1 MRRGVSTILI
11 CVLAASVFTSCSGVQ
26 ETDVVPASSAER
38 TSAAS
43 ASGISSDASD
53 TQYANEFDPHV
64 YPSIYEENFDG
75 KTKESFFSL
84 CDAMLAGEDEFDC
97 EDDVMFYTVVFTIAH
112 QCFPLVELM
121 GDGWTVNDGKAHI
134 NYSLPKD
141 QYLQKAEEFKSL
153 TVSILDECIKP
164 GYDDTDKALSVY
176 SYFVTHYTYDYDALG
191 DDVMGLSSYRL
202 LTERKGIC
210 QEIAPAYAYILLQAH
225 VDCTTCGSL
234 NDINEAHEWALAKLD
249 GEYYHIDPTFGI
261 NEPGSLR
268 YFGMTDEER
277 QNQGGWNITILNYG
291 NANIFDD
298 SGKYSADSRRFE
310 ALWTAVNCDTDY
322 ETNTVRYFRDGENEQ
337 YEFTY

>member
-1 MRRGVSTILI
+1 MKRIVSIILSGI
-11 CVLAASVFTSCSGVQ
+11 LAASVLSSCSREQ
-26 ETDVVPASSAER
+26 ETSVISV
-38 TSAAS
+38 
-43 ASGISSDASD
+43 SGSSSDEPD
-53 TQYANEFDPHV
+53 TTYVIEFDPHV

-84 CDAMLAGEDEFDC
+84 CDAMLAGEDEFVC

-121 GDGWTVNDGKAHI
+121 GDGWTVKDGKAHI
-134 NYSLPKD
+134 NYSLPKE
-141 QYLQKAEEFKSL
+141 QYLQKVEEFKTL
-153 TVSILDECIKP
+153 TVSILEECIKP

-298 SGKYSADSRRFE
+298 SGKYSADSRRFD
-310 ALWTAVNCDTDY
+310 ALWTAVTCNPDY
-322 ETNTVRYFRDGENEQ
+322 GTNTIRYYRDGGDEQ